1 MTLPYDKRS
10 PRPANV
16 ISLEKAITI
25 ADKVMNK
32 NDENIALSKKRP
44 TSPGRP
50 TALDT

>member
-1 MTLPYDKRS
+1 M
-10 PRPANV
+10 

-25 ADKVMNK
+25 ADKIMNK
-32 NDENIALSKKRP
+32 NDENIGLSKKRP